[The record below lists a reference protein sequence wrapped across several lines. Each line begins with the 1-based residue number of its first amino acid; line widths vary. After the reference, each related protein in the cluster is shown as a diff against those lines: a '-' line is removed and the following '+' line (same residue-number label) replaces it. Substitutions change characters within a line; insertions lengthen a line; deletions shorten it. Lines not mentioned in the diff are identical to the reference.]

1 MEIFTAPVV
10 GVCFALPWGGQ
21 FTVLHSF
28 APLGVLPTQASCG
41 LCQVSNGELYGSL
54 VNYSLS
60 QLQFYEINT
69 SGSGFQEFPSF
80 GNRTSNGAV
89 PILVQASDGN
99 LWGVGPLLDG
109 NGAIFA
115 LSQDTG
121 AVVHSFAFSG
131 ANGGY
136 PDGGVVQAA
145 DGKLYGT
152 ATQGGTLVSST
163 SFAYGTVWTL
173 DAGLPAPAATIAAF
187 TPTSGVVGSKVTI
200 RGSNFIGTTAGT
212 FNGVSAAFKGL
223 NVQFLTATVPVGAPT
238 ACITVTNAG
247 GSTVS
252 TQHFMVQ

>member
-1 MEIFTAPVV
+1 LF
-10 GVCFALPWGGQ
+10 
-21 FTVLHSF
+21 
-28 APLGVLPTQASCG
+28 QAS
-41 LCQVSNGELYGSL
+41 NGKLYGSL

-89 PILVQASDGN
+89 PTLVQASDGN

-115 LSQDTG
+115 LSPDTG

-152 ATQGGTLVSST
+152 ATQGGTLASST
-163 SFAYGTVWTL
+163 SFAYGTVWSFP
-173 DAGLPAPAATIAAF
+173 AGLRAPSPAVATF
-187 TPTSGVVGSKVTI
+187 SPSSGAVGSTVTI
-200 RGSNFIGTTAGT
+200 RGDHLIGTTAVD
-212 FNGVSAAFKGL
+212 FNGVSAAFKVL
-223 NVQFLTATVPVGAPT
+223 NVHFIAATVPAGAT
-238 ACITVTNAG
+238 SGSITVTNRG
-247 GSTVS
+247 GATTS
-252 TQHFMVQ
+252 TQHFTVQ

>member
-28 APLGVLPTQASCG
+28 APRGVLPTQASCG
-41 LCQVSNGELYGSL
+41 LFQASNGKLYGSR
-54 VNYSLS
+54 VNYLVS
-60 QLQFYEINT
+60 QLQLYEINT
-69 SGSGFQEFPSF
+69 SGRGFQEFPSF

-89 PILVQASDGN
+89 PTLIQASDGN

-152 ATQGGTLVSST
+152 ATQGGTLASNT
-163 SFAYGTVWTL
+163 SFAEGTVWSL
-173 DAGLPAPAATIAAF
+173 AAGLRAPGPAVAAF
-187 TPTSGVVGSKVTI
+187 TPSSGAVGSKVTI
-200 RGSNFIGTTAGT
+200 PGSHFIGPPP
-212 FNGVSAAFKGL
+212 AAFNALTPAVKSL
-223 NVQFLTATVPVGAPT
+223 NFHPL
-238 ACITVTNAG
+238 
-247 GSTVS
+247 SS
-252 TQHFMVQ
+252 